1 MTTVA
6 ARVNSVLRA
15 AGRDVELQQT
25 ERELDELEGLKPE
38 AAEAVLLSTYGLDP
52 AGQPSPGFVSERG
65 SAAALWATL
74 RPGRPALT
82 FIIVAALA
90 GIVPALAVPLLIQ
103 AFVNEYLVN
112 GDIQWQA
119 TVIVGVIGA
128 ALIAFLLR
136 ALQVRVA
143 ARLAR
148 RLLGEGQ
155 MAFTWHILR
164 MRVPDLADAG
174 PGAIAAR
181 ALAVNRTGLLAG
193 FLVPLSAVGAINVVV
208 FAIAMLLLDFTMG
221 LVGVGVAAV
230 SMLTSVAVLR
240 WRGKIKELATAESAS
255 LYDLSAE
262 IIGGIDSVKAPAWEG
277 LAFKEWAV
285 QRRRLGIAASRL
297 GIATQWTG
305 LIPILALGVGL
316 GLSLAVGSY
325 EVAAG
330 TLSVGKLVASQAFLA
345 LLLGGLSSL
354 VWTGA
359 LLQNTTS
366 SIALSHESLSRPLDP
381 ETVSEG
387 AEPDDGERLVG
398 EVRAVGLRFGF
409 DRERSPLIDGL
420 DLLFPAGSR
429 VALVGSTGSGKTTI
443 SRLLIGELRPWSG
456 VVELDRIPRLAVA
469 RAKRSRSLAYVPQS
483 PILFP
488 GTVRDNLSMWDP
500 AITDDQIRRAAQDA
514 CIDETILA
522 RAGGFNAEV
531 LGRDGG
537 FSGGELQRLAIA
549 RALARNP
556 SVLVLDEATSALDP
570 ILEARIE
577 ERIRARGCS
586 AIVIA
591 HRLSTVRD
599 ADQILVVDK
608 GRIVQRGNFE
618 EISGEGAFA
627 ELVHA

>member
-1 MTTVA
+1 MTTEA
-6 ARVNSVLRA
+6 AHVNSVLSA
-15 AGRDVELQQT
+15 AGRNAELQQT
-25 ERELDELEGLKPE
+25 ERELDELEGLEPE
-38 AAEAVLLSTYGLDP
+38 AAETVLLSSYGLDP
-52 AGQPSPGFVSERG
+52 AGHPNPRFIPESGT
-65 SAAALWATL
+65 AAALWATL
-74 RPGRPALT
+74 RPGRRGLA
-82 FIIVAALA
+82 FILVAALA

-103 AFVNEYLVN
+103 LYVNEYLVG
-112 GDIQWQA
+112 GDVQWRP
-119 TVIVGVIGA
+119 TVIVGVIA
-128 ALIAFLLR
+128 ASLVAFALR

-143 ARLAR
+143 ARLAQ

-155 MAFTWHILR
+155 MAFAWHVLR
-164 MRVPDLADAG
+164 MRVPDLTDAG

-181 ALAVNRTGLLAG
+181 AAAVNRSGFLAG
-193 FLVPLSAVGAINVVV
+193 FLVPLAAVGAINVFV
-208 FAIAMLLLDFTMG
+208 FTIAMLLLDFTMG
-221 LVGVGVAAV
+221 LVGLGVAAI
-230 SMLTSVAVLR
+230 SMLASAAVLR
-240 WRGKIKELATAESAS
+240 WRSTVQEHATAESSA

-285 QRRRLGIAASRL
+285 QRRRLGIAVSRL

-305 LIPILALGVGL
+305 LIPILALGLGL

-330 TLSVGKLVASQAFLA
+330 TLSVGNLVASQAFLT

-359 LLQNTTS
+359 LAQTTTS
-366 SIALSHESLSRPLDP
+366 SIALSHEMLVRPLDP
-381 ETVSEG
+381 EVVSQGTET
-387 AEPDDGERLVG
+387 DDGERLAG
-398 EVRAVGLRFGF
+398 EVRAVNLSFGF
-409 DRERSPLIDGL
+409 DRQRPPLID
-420 DLLFPAGSR
+420 DLELRIPAGAR

-456 VVELDRIPRLAVA
+456 IVELDGVPRLAVA
-469 RAKRSRSLAYVPQS
+469 RAKRSRSMAYVPQS

-488 GTVRDNLSMWDP
+488 GSVRDNLSMWDP
-500 AITDDQIRRAAQDA
+500 AVTDEQIRRAAQDA

-522 RAGGFNAEV
+522 RSGGFNAEV
-531 LGRDGG
+531 VGRDGG

-577 ERIRARGCS
+577 ENIRARRCS
-586 AIVIA
+586 AIVVA
-591 HRLSTVRD
+591 HRLSTVRG
-599 ADQILVVDK
+599 ADQILVVDN
-608 GRIVQRGNFE
+608 GQVIQRGTFD

-627 ELVHA
+627 ELLHA